1 MIQNPSKLS
10 ERIIK
15 SLTAHNTTKSWE
27 ELMGRLLRRLELP
40 ETVRADAEAAYER
53 LGHRIA
59 ARLSLEQTD
68 VQVYPQGSMRTQT
81 TIRPRSNEN
90 FDLDI
95 VVELPSCLYQYNPD
109 PEVLFQEF
117 GQALQGHET
126 VTGIPEEKRR
136 CWRLQY
142 PGKPFYFDVTPAV
155 PDPLRQ
161 TGAALRVRDPDTHWS
176 PTNPKD
182 YADWFCEHANKRFP
196 FQTVAFDELFK
207 ARADVEPL
215 PDGEIGIDDILR
227 RTVQLMKLHRTNVY
241 WNAEDWRKAAQPIS
255 VIIVTLATHAFE
267 HLHNTRRGSFTSAIE
282 VVLAVVE
289 DMPNYIDKRNGKFII
304 ANPRLPAENFA
315 DKWNT
320 DGGTRFREF
329 SRWHK
334 QLEEDLEAL
343 LLRDVKSAD
352 EARIRSVFGNDGV
365 DAWRVRL
372 KNESEELSQG
382 ILAGLLAADTTQ
394 NLSAVVPSG
403 SKGTLG

>member
-15 SLTAHNTTKSWE
+15 SLTAHNTTQSWE
-27 ELMGRLLRRLELP
+27 DLMGRLLRRLELP
-40 ETVRADAEAAYER
+40 KNVRADAEAAYER
-53 LGHRIA
+53 LGNQIA
-59 ARLSLEQTD
+59 ARLRLEQAD

-95 VVELPSCLYQYNPD
+95 VVELPSYLYQQNPD
-109 PEVLFQEF
+109 PEVMFREF
-117 GQALQGHET
+117 GQALQGHES

-155 PDPLRQ
+155 PDPFRY

-182 YADWFCEHANKRFP
+182 YADWFCERANKRFP
-196 FQTVAFDELFK
+196 FQALVFDEVFK
-207 ARADVEPL
+207 ARANVEPL
-215 PDGEIGIDDILR
+215 PNEEVDIDDILR
-227 RTVQLMKLHRTNVY
+227 RTIQLMKLHRTNMY
-241 WNAEDWRKAAQPIS
+241 WNAEDWRKTAQPIS
-255 VIIVTLATHAFE
+255 VIIVTLATLAFE
-267 HLHNTRRGSFTSAIE
+267 HLYETRRGSFTSAIE

-289 DMPNYIDKRNGKFII
+289 DMPNYIDKRNGEFFI
-304 ANPRLPAENFA
+304 ANPRLHTENFA
-315 DKWNT
+315 NKWNT
-320 DGGTRFREF
+320 DGGTRSREF

-334 QLEEDLEAL
+334 RLEEDLEAL
-343 LLRDVKSAD
+343 LVGDVKSAD

-365 DAWRVRL
+365 EAWKERL
-372 KNESEELSQG
+372 KHESEELSHG
-382 ILAGLLAADTTQ
+382 ILAGLLAADPTR
-394 NLSAVVPSG
+394 NLGAVVQSG